1 MSQIATSL
9 RVILLTI
16 GLFSSSPVLVHGQET
31 FLLKRQLQDTRSD
44 SARALIFIELGRN
57 FIQLNLDSSWYFL
70 NKAIELS
77 QNLPDKRLLIKAYN
91 VLATTYVATG
101 EHRKGLAILRQ
112 AEQLSRR
119 YPFDTIQLELQT
131 RLTQVYRVQGNYKQA
146 LQTGLRLERYVG
158 THPDLQASPLITLY
172 TELALIYEHQ
182 HTDSLVLPYYLK
194 ANAYALR
201 HRRTKSLI
209 GTLGN
214 LGEYY
219 VTHKLFTKAEYYTKK
234 SLAIS
239 RKFHYDHSTAE
250 SLRNLGEIS
259 REQHRYKTAIAYYK
273 QALAIQQQIGAKEFI
288 GYIYVQLAQSYAS
301 LNELATALAYID
313 KSIRLFQQIQSPHYL
328 HKALTV
334 KASIQE
340 KSGDLNDALRL
351 YRQVQ
356 TLKDSLT
363 GLEKQKA
370 VAEIQAGFDT
380 ERNQNQITNLKR
392 DLALQKQAKQTIQL
406 QLTLA
411 QHQRTFYFVVSLLLL
426 LIAIIIYNN
435 FNRQKKAKQ
444 LLSQQQKAIL
454 QQTDQLIDL
463 NKAKDQ
469 LFSIIS
475 HDLRSPLVHLKQDIR
490 QMQFDSQSG
499 ARPSFVSL
507 TQLEQKTDTILALL
521 MTLLDWAHIQF
532 SGFKA
537 NLQVINLHEQVA
549 QTVSYFS
556 DRLR

>member
-31 FLLKRQLQDTRSD
+31 LLLKRQSQNTRSD
-44 SARALIFIELGRN
+44 SAHALIFIELGRN
-57 FIQLNLDSSWYFL
+57 FIQLNLDSSWHYL
-70 NKAIELS
+70 NKAIGLG
-77 QNLPDKRLLIKAYN
+77 QKLPDKRLLIKAYN
-91 VLATTYVATG
+91 VLATTYVVTG
-101 EHRKGLAILRQ
+101 EHTKGLAILRQ

-146 LQTGLRLERYVG
+146 LQTGLFLERYVDKY
-158 THPDLQASPLITLY
+158 PDLQASPLITLY

-239 RKFHYDHSTAE
+239 RKFNYNHSTAE

-259 REQHRYKTAIAYYK
+259 REQHRYKTAIVYYK

-313 KSIRLFQQIQSPHYL
+313 KSIRLFQQIQSP
-328 HKALTV
+328 
-334 KASIQE
+334 
-340 KSGDLNDALRL
+340 
-351 YRQVQ
+351 
-356 TLKDSLT
+356 
-363 GLEKQKA
+363 
-370 VAEIQAGFDT
+370 
-380 ERNQNQITNLKR
+380 
-392 DLALQKQAKQTIQL
+392 
-406 QLTLA
+406 
-411 QHQRTFYFVVSLLLL
+411 
-426 LIAIIIYNN
+426 
-435 FNRQKKAKQ
+435 
-444 LLSQQQKAIL
+444 
-454 QQTDQLIDL
+454 
-463 NKAKDQ
+463 
-469 LFSIIS
+469 
-475 HDLRSPLVHLKQDIR
+475 PL
-490 QMQFDSQSG
+490 
-499 ARPSFVSL
+499 P
-507 TQLEQKTDTILALL
+507 T
-521 MTLLDWAHIQF
+521 
-532 SGFKA
+532 
-537 NLQVINLHEQVA
+537 
-549 QTVSYFS
+549 
-556 DRLR
+556 